1 MSSSYLNVYLTPRYA
16 APLQTE
22 FRLSLGDGLEGL
34 PSCPT
39 WF

>member
-1 MSSSYLNVYLTPRYA
+1 MSANYLNIHLTPRYA
-16 APLQTE
+16 AASQTE
-22 FRLSLGDGLEGL
+22 FRLSLGDGFKGL